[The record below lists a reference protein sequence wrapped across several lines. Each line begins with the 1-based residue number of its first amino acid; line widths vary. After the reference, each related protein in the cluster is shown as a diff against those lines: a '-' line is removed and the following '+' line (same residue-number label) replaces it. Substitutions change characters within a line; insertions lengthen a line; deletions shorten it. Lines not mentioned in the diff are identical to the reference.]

1 MNAAEVCV
9 RLGAREPVGAIWSD
23 RLHSNFD
30 SDGFFTHDRVR
41 GLPFLF
47 TGIALNMRRDQNQVG
62 VANPALGAGSV
73 DYWHVARTAVQA
85 AHVADPQAV
94 PAAQPEFCRMF
105 KDSRRIQRL
114 SQFELAY
121 RLGTHPEVID
131 ALECGRLE
139 ALPPWPD
146 TIRIVAGFL
155 APLNIDPRPVL
166 HMIAYEFAAAGDAR
180 SLVPDTAQSP
190 ISGVAAAP
198 FATSGQTVAAHE
210 YTAKSPPAPVLR
222 QRGKVGIF
230 ARGIGDR
237 VRHAAA
243 GLTSAR
249 GMMPDFGGWPVR
261 IGNRLRRRSSR
272 RALLGLGVPL
282 LFVFGVSQSNVGA
295 ATSAVLPAPV
305 ARAFASA
312 HEYLRIQFAPVR
324 DGLRWIEVDDPRSRR
339 GDKMQ
344 TSRR

>member
-1 MNAAEVCV
+1 
-9 RLGAREPVGAIWSD
+9 
-23 RLHSNFD
+23 
-30 SDGFFTHDRVR
+30 
-41 GLPFLF
+41 
-47 TGIALNMRRDQNQVG
+47 MRRDQNQVG
-62 VANPALGAGSV
+62 VANSALGAGSV
-73 DYWHVARTAVQA
+73 DHWHGARTAVQA
-85 AHVADPQAV
+85 AHVADRQAV
-94 PAAQPEFCRMF
+94 PGAQPEFCRMF
-105 KDSRRIQRL
+105 KDSRRIQGV

-121 RLGTHPEVID
+121 RLGTHPHVID

-166 HMIAYEFAAAGDAR
+166 HMIAYEFAAAGGDTR
-180 SLVPDTAQSP
+180 SVVPDTAQSP
-190 ISGVAAAP
+190 IAGVAAAP
-198 FATSGQTVAAHE
+198 LASSGQTVAAHRSK
-210 YTAKSPPAPVLR
+210 AKSQPPPVLR
-222 QRGKVGIF
+222 QRGKVGIL

-237 VRHAAA
+237 VRHAGA
-243 GLTSAR
+243 GLASAR
-249 GMMPDFGGWPVR
+249 SMMPDFGGWPVR

-305 ARAFASA
+305 ARAFAST
-312 HEYLRIQFAPVR
+312 HEYLRIQFAPIR